1 MINRDT
7 ASAPYNFIPFNKNV
21 VLHDKELVK
30 HDSFLENENRISG
43 KITYELT
50 NLTEMFVGGNGEKR
64 GEVQEFFGDDT
75 HYIIP
80 GSTIRGLIRS
90 NVEILSLSEANMIE
104 DRRMMYRS
112 FADQCAPFRK
122 EYAEKMRGNNER
134 IRQSFNQSIK
144 AGYLYWKNEHTLV
157 IVPAE
162 EFKGRNR
169 NFLKVHESDVRG
181 NRLLTEE
188 KYYMYTKPIKKMR
201 ECVDADSE
209 DKRNQEG
216 EYKSIIRKYAK
227 RAYKPYGNKPYQS
240 GAQVVQFQ
248 FDYGKITTFGSGNG
262 KGYLFNSKWIDGKVN
277 HYLVKALKQDQLKNS
292 PKEKVVDEKLVA
304 YYEENLRRNAQQTNK
319 LGELEYYYN
328 LPYNRD
334 GSRQIGPKYAKLF
347 FYRSDKEGEV
357 VDFGPTPYF
366 RVFHNY
372 NIKYGIRQKTIGKGK
387 YDYTSSLFGF
397 VKEDDKEQEAHYEG
411 RLNFMN
417 CLLPKTDDVV
427 AKERAVVLMNPKPTA
442 FQLYLVQKQTG
453 DTNQLITYNDSRFEL
468 RGRKFYWK
476 KKGVQTTV
484 ELKNMNTVSK
494 IRPLMPLSSDKI
506 KPKKYFR
513 GEIYFENLTEAELG
527 LLLCGMQYKS
537 SDTDL
542 LGHGKPY
549 GYGRIKFE
557 NIKVLYDCKKESFYS
572 LDSRYYD
579 AFVFGDNNEG
589 TYQSRQEFYDEA
601 LPEKL
606 REAVYSNLREE
617 DATLITDF
625 DKLSERIACAIN
637 QLHIEG
643 LFEKTV
649 TDERIKDYL
658 YKIKELNRKYSDY
671 LENNVEI
678 DWLQDYSLLLEE
690 DIRLDYSICLNDIME
705 SISQYLSYL
714 QIDNLRKTKM
724 NAKIEDLKNKF
735 FEEIKTIETKYD
747 NLPTIKVYKK
757 VKEIVCIEDST
768 KDNIAKFK
776 YMELNKFRS
785 RERLKSTEEI
795 LNITKK

>member
-50 NLTEMFVGGNGEKR
+50 NMTEMFVGGNGEKR

-90 NVEILSLSEANMIE
+90 NVEILSLSEADMIE
-104 DRRMMYRS
+104 DRRMMHRS
-112 FADQCAPFRK
+112 FADQCAPYRK
-122 EYAEKMRGNNER
+122 EYSEKMRGNNER

-201 ECVDADSE
+201 DCVDPNSV
-209 DKRNQEG
+209 DKRKQER
-216 EYKSIIRKYAK
+216 EYKSTIRRSAK
-227 RAYKPYGNKPYQS
+227 KTYKPYGNRPYQS

-248 FDYGKITTFGSGNG
+248 FDYGKITAFGSGGN

-277 HYLVKALKQDQLKNS
+277 HYLVKALRQDQLKNS
-292 PKEKVVDEKLVA
+292 PQEKVVDEKLVV
-304 YYEENLRRNAQQTNK
+304 YYEEDLRRNAQQTNK

-347 FYRSDKEGEV
+347 FYRSDKDGEV

-372 NIKYGIRQKTIGKGK
+372 NIKYGIRQQTIGKGK

-453 DTNQLITYNDSRFEL
+453 DTNQLITYNDSQFEL

-476 KKGVQTTV
+476 KKGVQTTA

-579 AFVFGDNNEG
+579 AFVFGDNSEG

-617 DATLITDF
+617 EDTLVTDSDRLS
-625 DKLSERIACAIN
+625 DKIAFAIN
-637 QLHIEG
+637 QLNIDG
-643 LFEKTV
+643 LFEKETV
-649 TDERIKDYL
+649 DENIKDYFI
-658 YKIKELNRKYSDY
+658 KIKELNEGY
-671 LENNVEI
+671 LSEFKKNVGN
-678 DWLQDYSLLLEE
+678 DLLQDYCSLLKEN
-690 DIRLDYSICLNDIME
+690 IRLEYSISLNDRME
-705 SISQYLSYL
+705 YMANNTS
-714 QIDNLRKTKM
+714 NLLITKIREKKM

-735 FEEIKTIETKYD
+735 FEEIKAIEKNYD
-747 NLPTIKVYKK
+747 NLATIKVFRK
-757 VKEIVCIEDST
+757 VKEIESIENST
-768 KDNIAKFK
+768 KENVDKFK
-776 YMELNKFRS
+776 YMELSKFKN
-785 RERLKSTEEI
+785 RERLKSAEEI
-795 LNITKK
+795 LKL